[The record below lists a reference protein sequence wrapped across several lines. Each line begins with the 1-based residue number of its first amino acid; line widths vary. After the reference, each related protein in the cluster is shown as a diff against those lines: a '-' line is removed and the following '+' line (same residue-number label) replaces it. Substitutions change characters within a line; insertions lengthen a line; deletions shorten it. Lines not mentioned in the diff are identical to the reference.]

1 MEAHPRQ
8 NHPPGFQAIAL
19 ALTLLF
25 STLTNAGI
33 EQGYDAFDRGD
44 VAGAVR
50 IWRDLAEQGNATAQF
65 NLGQLYRLGNGV
77 KADDREALKWY
88 LLAAEGGMVSAQY
101 NLILMYEEGRISPE
115 DIAPLLAS
123 ADRRLLQLPPED
135 YLLQIIAT
143 PNRGALDR
151 YIKANKIPLQQQQLL
166 VVVIRRGNQDWHVLF
181 LGPFSDKESARQA
194 RDALPEA
201 LGKDAPWI
209 RTVAS
214 VQAAAGSGPE

>member
-1 MEAHPRQ
+1 MKGYISRPDPLGLCAC
-8 NHPPGFQAIAL
+8 AL
-19 ALTLLF
+19 ALTLLL
-25 STLTNAGI
+25 STPATAGI

-44 VAGAVR
+44 VVGAVQ
-50 IWRDLAEQGNATAQF
+50 IWRSLAEQGNATAQF

-123 ADRRLLQLPPED
+123 ANNRLQQLPPDD

-143 PNRGALDR
+143 PNREALDR
-151 YIKANKIPLQQQQLL
+151 YIKANKSALQQQQLL
-166 VVVIRRGNQDWHVLF
+166 VAAIRRDDKDWHVLF
-181 LGPFSDKESARQA
+181 FGPFSDKESARQA

-201 LGKDAPWI
+201 LGKDNPWI
-209 RTVAS
+209 RTVSS
-214 VQAAAGSGPE
+214 VQAAAGSGLD

>member
-1 MEAHPRQ
+1 MKAHLRQ
-8 NHPPGFQAIAL
+8 NYPPGLQAITL

-44 VAGAVR
+44 VASAVR
-50 IWRDLAEQGNATAQF
+50 IWRDLAERGNATAQF

-88 LLAAEGGMVSAQY
+88 LLAAEGGVVSAQY

-123 ADRRLLQLPPED
+123 ANSTLQRLPPDD

-143 PNRGALDR
+143 PSREALDR
-151 YIKANKIPLQQQQLL
+151 YIKANKSALQQQQLL
-166 VVVIRRGNQDWHVLF
+166 VVAIRRDDKDWHVLF
-181 LGPFSDKESARQA
+181 FGPFKDKESARQV

-201 LGKDAPWI
+201 LVKDDPWI

-214 VQAAAGSGPE
+214 VQAAAGSGPG